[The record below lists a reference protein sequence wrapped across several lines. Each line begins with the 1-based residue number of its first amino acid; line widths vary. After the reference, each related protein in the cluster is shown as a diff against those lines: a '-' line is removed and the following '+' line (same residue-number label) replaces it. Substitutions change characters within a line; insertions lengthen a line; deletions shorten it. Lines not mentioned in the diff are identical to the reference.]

1 MDKGAVTTKIDIEFL
16 LNTPGTAV
24 HCATE
29 EEAKQFLSYMKKHY
43 SEWCENWGEDE
54 TRIGSCSGDGIGYTF
69 YWQDGR
75 EWRKDPLMFGSIRY
89 IIEDGYDVRELWEL
103 VETKELSESDQPVES
118 LFEGLM

>member
-1 MDKGAVTTKIDIEFL
+1 MDKGAVTPKIDIEFL

-43 SEWCENWGEDE
+43 SEWCENWEEDE

-69 YWQDGR
+69 YWNDGSH
-75 EWRKDPLMFGSIRY
+75 WRKDTLMFGSIESIRGDNY
-89 IIEDGYDVRELWEL
+89 TVVDLCELME
-103 VETKELSESDQPVES
+103 EEKELLQ
-118 LFEGLM
+118 LLL